1 MCVNEISLWIV
12 PWAAAAREREI
23 VGVYVNNRA
32 DWLSVSVIYKRRL
45 QARWLFNFKV
55 IGSWCVY
62 WYQDFICVC
71 VWQRKVDEASLGPR
85 DLISRY
91 HPIIT
96 FSKSFLLP
104 LLPATFSTSNNTL
117 DTSRAFD
124 SPWKTR
130 KKKKCCPG
138 VWDFTGKKMEDTS
151 DKAKQNPD
159 HYYYYYFFKRKK
171 IE

>member
-32 DWLSVSVIYKRRL
+32 DWLPVSVIYKRRL

-104 LLPATFSTSNNTL
+104 RLPATFSTSNNTL

-130 KKKKCCPG
+130 KKKNAAPG
-138 VWDFTGKKMEDTS
+138 SEISPGRRWRTHQT
-151 DKAKQNPD
+151 KQNKILTIIII
-159 HYYYYYFFKRKK
+159 YFFLKERK
-171 IE
+171 

>member
-1 MCVNEISLWIV
+1 MKFLFELSPELLLLQ
-12 PWAAAAREREI
+12 EREI

-130 KKKKCCPG
+130 KKKKMLPRG
-138 VWDFTGKKMEDTS
+138 LRFHREEDGGHIRQSKTKS
-151 DKAKQNPD
+151 WPLLS
-159 HYYYYYFFKRKK
+159 FFFFLKRKK